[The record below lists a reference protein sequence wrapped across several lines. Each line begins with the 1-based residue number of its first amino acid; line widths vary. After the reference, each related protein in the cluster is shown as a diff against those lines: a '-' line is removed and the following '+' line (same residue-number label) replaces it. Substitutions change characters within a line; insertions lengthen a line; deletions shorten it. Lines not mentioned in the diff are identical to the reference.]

1 MNEPFGSKGIVPSLN
16 GLTPLH
22 LALRFNKQT
31 IPEIYFVDGWTGRS
45 SSVFKTLVMFDIK

>member
-1 MNEPFGSKGIVPSLN
+1 MNEPFNSKGIVPNLN

-31 IPEIYFVDGWTGRS
+31 IPEIDLVDGWTGRS
-45 SSVFKTLVMFDIK
+45 SPDLKTPVMFDIK